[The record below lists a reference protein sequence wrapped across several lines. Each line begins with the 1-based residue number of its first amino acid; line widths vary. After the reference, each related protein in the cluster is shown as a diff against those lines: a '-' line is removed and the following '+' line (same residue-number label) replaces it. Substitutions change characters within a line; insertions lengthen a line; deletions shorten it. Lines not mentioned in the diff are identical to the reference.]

1 MIDETS
7 AAVFLRLLLS
17 TENDGSLSS
26 YNNLLNFA
34 GLKGYRNYLS
44 PITVISFLEV
54 TNPFLFHFSQIM
66 FFKHL

>member
-7 AAVFLRLLLS
+7 AAIFLRLLLS

-34 GLKGYRNYLS
+34 GLKDYQNYLS